1 MSRGDIQDWM
11 AAGRKKYAAQT
22 VNGWLRVLRACLSD
36 AVADGKIAQNPAA
49 LVKALRVEVA
59 ALIVAE
65 TTEPF
70 TKKPGPIG
78 EVQRVFE
85 EVRKLPRSQQ
95 RKIVETVDALVT
107 QYRRKAS

>member
-1 MSRGDIQDWM
+1 LLALRKTAGLTQAELADFLGVPQGNIAFWEWSVKPPRSDLLPQM
-11 AAGRKKYAAQT
+11 AKALHVDVAELI
-22 VNGWLRVLRACLSD
+22 VSD
-36 AVADGKIAQNPAA
+36 ASGP
-49 LVKALRVEVA
+49 L
-59 ALIVAE
+59 
-65 TTEPF
+65 

-95 RKIVETVDALVT
+95 RKIVETVEALVT